1 MQCKVRVRCFSVLV
15 VGVTHNVPL
24 LRDVI
29 TEQRFVSGDVNTKY
43 LPETYPDGFKGILI
57 YCIFLFSGETCHFC
71 A

>member
-1 MQCKVRVRCFSVLV
+1 MFPCCLMLF

-43 LPETYPDGFKGILI
+43 LPETYPDGFKGI
-57 YCIFLFSGETCHFC
+57 FV

>member
-1 MQCKVRVRCFSVLV
+1 MFRCCLMLF

-43 LPETYPDGFKGILI
+43 LPETYPDGFKGI
-57 YCIFLFSGETCHFC
+57 FV